1 MTDEPEL
8 IAEPAVDDEERPVA
22 AATDG
27 SRGPCRESH
36 ELGSDTREGIVYLVG
51 QIRADD
57 VRRETFRVWLGPT
70 ECVDANLTVEQQWQI
85 TAALHDRD
93 ATLVRVRGNGH
104 YRITG
109 ELLCAHEVEQVDL
122 LDSDLFTPDPS
133 APTLSEM
140 IDHAFA
146 DVPNEVWATLPRD
159 LTERHDDYFAE
170 IGNGA

>member
-1 MTDEPEL
+1 MTDESDL
-8 IAEPAVDDEERPVA
+8 IADHAVDDEECPVA

-27 SRGPCRESH
+27 SHEPCRESH
-36 ELGSDTREGIVYLVG
+36 ELGPDTREGIVYLVG
-51 QIRADD
+51 QIHAND
-57 VRRETFRVWLGPT
+57 VRRDAFRVWLGPT
-70 ECVDANLTVEQQWQI
+70 EYVNANLTVGQQGQI

-93 ATLVRVRGNGH
+93 ATLVRMRGNGH

-122 LDSDLFTPDPS
+122 LDLDLFTPDPN

-140 IDHAFA
+140 IDNAFA
-146 DVPNEVWATLPRD
+146 DVPDEVWATLPRD

-170 IGNGA
+170 IGNST